1 MSRGFFFAFA
11 EREFRV
17 EPSASL
23 PLFLKAAGFGL
34 AVAAPVGPMSL
45 LCMRRCLGQGEG
57 QGWQAGLATGAG
69 IALGDACYALVAA
82 LGLSGLSGFLL
93 AREKPLHLAA
103 GLFLLYLGLR
113 SWRRRPAETGTGTT
127 PEAVRLRPWP
137 ALASAL
143 LLTLTNPPTIL
154 MFAAIFTALAPR
166 GGFDTATAVLT
177 VLGVFAGS
185 MLWWCGLVAALTRLR
200 HLLTP
205 RARLW
210 IDRLAGLVL
219 AGFGLATLRRGF

>member
-1 MSRGFFFAFA
+1 MSRGFFFAFV

-17 EPSASL
+17 EPSAPL
-23 PLFLKAAGFGL
+23 ALFLKAAGFGL

-93 AREKPLHLAA
+93 AQEKPLHLAA

-113 SWRRRPAETGTGTT
+113 SWCRRPAEAAPG
-127 PEAVRLRPWP
+127 AVRTRPWP
-137 ALASAL
+137 ALASAF

-166 GGFDTATAVLT
+166 AGFDTATAILT

-185 MLWWCGLVAALTRLR
+185 MLWWCGLVAALTRLH

>member
-1 MSRGFFFAFA
+1 MSRGFFFAFV

-17 EPSASL
+17 EPSAPL
-23 PLFLKAAGFGL
+23 ALFLKAAGFGL

-93 AREKPLHLAA
+93 AQEKPLHLAA

-113 SWRRRPAETGTGTT
+113 SWCRRPAETGTT

>member
-1 MSRGFFFAFA
+1 M
-11 EREFRV
+11 
-17 EPSASL
+17 EPSAPL
-23 PLFLKAAGFGL
+23 ALFLKAAGFGL

-45 LCMRRCLGQGEG
+45 LCMRRCLGQGGGQGEG
-57 QGWQAGLATGAG
+57 QGVSEGQSQRECWQAGLATGAG

-93 AREKPLHLAA
+93 AQEKPLHLAA

-113 SWRRRPAETGTGTT
+113 SWCRHPAEAAPG
-127 PEAVRLRPWP
+127 AVRTRPWP
-137 ALASAL
+137 ALASAF

-166 GGFDTATAVLT
+166 AGFDTATAILT

-200 HLLTP
+200 HFLTP

-210 IDRLAGLVL
+210 IDRLADLVL
-219 AGFGLATLRRGF
+219 AGFGLVTLRRGF

>member
-17 EPSASL
+17 EPSTPLA
-23 PLFLKAAGFGL
+23 LFLKAAGFGL

-93 AREKPLHLAA
+93 AQEKPLHLAA

-113 SWRRRPAETGTGTT
+113 SWCRRPAETV
-127 PEAVRLRPWP
+127 PEALRLRPGP

-154 MFAAIFTALAPR
+154 MFAAIFTALSPR

-185 MLWWCGLVAALTRLR
+185 MLWWCGLVAALTRLG

>member
-17 EPSASL
+17 EPSA
-23 PLFLKAAGFGL
+23 PLAFFLKAAGFGL

-45 LCMRRCLGQGEG
+45 LCMRRCLGQDGDG
-57 QGWQAGLATGAG
+57 GTGWRAGLATGAG

-93 AREKPLHLAA
+93 AQERPLHVAA

-113 SWRRRPAETGTGTT
+113 NGLRRPAA
-127 PEAVRLRPWP
+127 PEAVSGAGRGRPWP
-137 ALASAL
+137 APASAL
-143 LLTLTNPPTIL
+143 LLTLANPPTIL
-154 MFAAIFTALAPR
+154 IFAAIFTALAPR
-166 GGFDTATAVLT
+166 GGFDPAVAALT
-177 VLGVFAGS
+177 VLGVFTGS

-200 HLLTP
+200 HRLTP

-210 IDRLAGLVL
+210 IDRLAGLFL
-219 AGFGLATLRRGF
+219 AGFGLATLRRVF

>member
-1 MSRGFFFAFA
+1 MSRGFFFAFV

-17 EPSASL
+17 EPSAPL
-23 PLFLKAAGFGL
+23 ALFLKAAGFGL

-93 AREKPLHLAA
+93 AQEKPLHLAA

-113 SWRRRPAETGTGTT
+113 SWCRHPAEAAPG
-127 PEAVRLRPWP
+127 AVRTRPWP
-137 ALASAL
+137 ALASAF

-166 GGFDTATAVLT
+166 AGFDTATAILT

-200 HLLTP
+200 HFLTP

-210 IDRLAGLVL
+210 IDRLADLVL
-219 AGFGLATLRRGF
+219 AGFGLVTLRRGF

>member
-17 EPSASL
+17 EPSIPLA
-23 PLFLKAAGFGL
+23 LFLKAAGFGL

-45 LCMRRCLGQGEG
+45 LCMRRCLG

-93 AREKPLHLAA
+93 AQEKPLHLAA

-113 SWRRRPAETGTGTT
+113 SWCRRPAETAPG
-127 PEAVRLRPWP
+127 AVQARSWP
-137 ALASAL
+137 ALASAF

-166 GGFDTATAVLT
+166 NGFDTATAVLT

-185 MLWWCGLVAALTRLR
+185 MLWWCGLVAALTRLH

-219 AGFGLATLRRGF
+219 AGSGLATLRRGF

>member
-1 MSRGFFFAFA
+1 MSRGFFFACA
-11 EREFRV
+11 GWEFRV
-17 EPSASL
+17 EPSAPL
-23 PLFLKAAGFGL
+23 ALFLKAAGFGL

-82 LGLSGLSGFLL
+82 LGLSSLSGFLL
-93 AREKPLHLAA
+93 AQEKPLHLAA

-113 SWRRRPAETGTGTT
+113 SWCRRPAETGTA

-137 ALASAL
+137 TLASAL

-219 AGFGLATLRRGF
+219 AGFGLVTLRRGF